1 MGEQELSKLRA
12 DITTKEKE
20 LEKIKPQYEEMKKR
34 EDECTREL
42 ALKEQKR
49 KELYAK
55 QGRGSQFTSRD
66 QRDDW
71 IKKELKSLNKQI
83 KDKTEQIAKLTQDL
97 EREAKRKVE
106 LDKKVEEATGDQ
118 DNFRTHID
126 DHNKGFYELKKK
138 KDSLQTKRNDL
149 CRKEMNLQQSLS
161 AMKEE
166 LSKADQTLRSMAG
179 KPILN
184 GRDSVR
190 KVLQIFRDK
199 GGNNA
204 RIAEA
209 YKGLVIENFK
219 CEQSIYTAVEVTAGN
234 RLFHHVVEN
243 DKVGTAILKE
253 MNKQKFPGEVTFMP
267 LNRLHVRNIDYPNT
281 KDAIAMVSKLEYSEK
296 YDTALRYIFGRT
308 LICRNL
314 EVATQLARTTGLDCV
329 TLDGD
334 QVSSKGSLTG
344 GYFNKSRSR
353 LEIQKTRSEK
363 TEEIQSQEDEMR
375 SLRLKLNEIEADI
388 NRVVSEMQKTETKN
402 SKAKDVF
409 DKVKPDVRLM
419 KEELNG
425 IERNQVPKERSL
437 NQLKAS
443 LESMQTSKEGLEAE
457 LNQELLATLSSKDQH
472 EVDSLNDD
480 IRKLKQDNKMAFAER
495 MRLEAQKNKLE
506 NLLTNNLNRRKDE
519 LVQALQEISVEDRK
533 RQLENT
539 TSELSE
545 LEERIDTTSGN
556 LKNLEKKLADMQ
568 KKHKKAKAE
577 LDSHRLKEREV
588 ADKIEED
595 AKELEKMASKQTV
608 FQNKIEECTKKIR
621 ELGSLPTDAFSKYPC

>member
-1 MGEQELSKLRA
+1 
-12 DITTKEKE
+12 
-20 LEKIKPQYEEMKKR
+20 
-34 EDECTREL
+34 
-42 ALKEQKR
+42 
-49 KELYAK
+49 
-55 QGRGSQFTSRD
+55 
-66 QRDDW
+66 
-71 IKKELKSLNKQI
+71 
-83 KDKTEQIAKLTQDL
+83 
-97 EREAKRKVE
+97 
-106 LDKKVEEATGDQ
+106 
-118 DNFRTHID
+118 
-126 DHNKGFYELKKK
+126 
-138 KDSLQTKRNDL
+138 
-149 CRKEMNLQQSLS
+149 MN
-161 AMKEE
+161 
-166 LSKADQTLRSMAG
+166 
-179 KPILN
+179 
-184 GRDSVR
+184 VR
-190 KVLQIFRDK
+190 
-199 GGNNA
+199 
-204 RIAEA
+204 
-209 YKGLVIENFK
+209 
-219 CEQSIYTAVEVTAGN
+219 
-234 RLFHHVVEN
+234 
-243 DKVGTAILKE
+243 
-253 MNKQKFPGEVTFMP
+253 P
-267 LNRLHVRNIDYPNT
+267 IDYPQT
-281 KDAIAMVSKLEYSEK
+281 KDAIAMVNKLTYEDM
-296 YDTALRYIFGRT
+296 YDKALRYIFGRT

-314 EVATQLARTTGLDCV
+314 EIATQLARTTGLDCV

-363 TEEIQSQEDEMR
+363 TEEIAQQDEDMR
-375 SLRLKLNEIEADI
+375 ELRGKLNDIESDI

-409 DKVKPDVRLM
+409 EKVKTDVRLY
-419 KEELNG
+419 KEELNNIG
-425 IERNQVPKERSL
+425 KSHKVSFSLFFFEKQNFREIRIIFLFPSSIERSKQPKERSL

-457 LNQELLATLSSKDQH
+457 LNQELLATLSSNDQH

-480 IRKLKQDNKMAFAER
+480 IRRLKTENKQAFAER

-608 FQNKIEECTKKIR
+608 FQVFESF
-621 ELGSLPTDAFSKYPC
+621 LHDFLPPSI